1 MGRISLASGAKL
13 QPKGQQSIPPHDRL
27 RLELVGGAGF
37 GNPYEREAEL
47 VAEDVRNGLVSIA
60 SAKTNYGV
68 ALVKDGSVDPSA
80 TFKMRGI

>member
-1 MGRISLASGAKL
+1 
-13 QPKGQQSIPPHDRL
+13 QQSIPPNDRL
-27 RLELVGGAGF
+27 QLELAGGAGF

-60 SAKTNYGV
+60 SAKTDYGV
-68 ALVKDGSVDPSA
+68 ALAKDGSVDPSA